1 MVDLPDD
8 SLVLVTGANGFI
20 ASHVVD
26 AFLAKGYRV
35 RGSTRSA
42 SKLAPLQEFWG
53 AKYGPG
59 RFQIAVVE
67 DMAIKGAYEEA
78 LKDVAGVIHVAAS
91 FPSTAAESLAN
102 PALTIDPMVNGTRY
116 ILQSAAAQPTVK
128 SFVLTSSSFA
138 AIFREMNTVYDL
150 DENSWNHESVEKA
163 YSLPMSDP
171 LKFMHI
177 YAAGKTLA
185 EQAAWK
191 FYNEEKPGFIMNSV
205 IPNFTIGPPVG
216 PERPR
221 SSSLMVSTAVGGDM
235 SGLKTL
241 RPLKAEWFVDVRDAA
256 SLHVHALISP
266 QLSSGGI
273 RIWAVSAP
281 FNGND
286 ILHVLRELHPDKNFP
301 ADFEGLPRDL
311 SRIDNRRGSELLGGM
326 RDLKQAIQANTSH
339 INFI

>member
-1 MVDLPDD
+1 M
-8 SLVLVTGANGFI
+8 
-20 ASHVVD
+20 
-26 AFLAKGYRV
+26 

-42 SKLAPLQEFWG
+42 SNLAPLQEFWG

-78 LKDVAGVIHVAAS
+78 LKGERIRCSSLCSANSLIIVLDVAGVIHVAAS

-102 PALTIDPMVNGTRY
+102 PALTVDPMVNGTRY

-191 FYNEEKPGFIMNSV
+191 FYNEEKPGFIMNSI

-241 RPLKAEWFVDVRDAA
+241 RPRKQ
-256 SLHVHALISP
+256 IS
-266 QLSSGGI
+266 QI
-273 RIWAVSAP
+273 KQK
-281 FNGND
+281 
-286 ILHVLRELHPDKNFP
+286 PD
-301 ADFEGLPRDL
+301 
-311 SRIDNRRGSELLGGM
+311 
-326 RDLKQAIQANTSH
+326 
-339 INFI
+339 